1 MTDKLNAKLDQVKGT
16 VKEVFGK
23 LTDDKT
29 IQAEGLMDK
38 VVGKTKEVVSDVKDS
53 VDGILDELKNH

>member
-16 VKEVFGK
+16 VKEAFGK

-38 VVGKTKEVVSDVKDS
+38 VVGKTKEVVADVKDS